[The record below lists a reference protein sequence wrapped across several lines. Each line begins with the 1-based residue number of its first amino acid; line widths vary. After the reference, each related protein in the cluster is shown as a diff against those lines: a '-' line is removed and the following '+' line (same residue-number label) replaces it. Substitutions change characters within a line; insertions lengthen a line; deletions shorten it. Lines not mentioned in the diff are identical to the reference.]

1 MTLRPRSLF
10 ITAFLLIVIS
20 VTICFKS
27 DNTDFVS
34 AREIIVMRNIG
45 HEILLSSG
53 DSTSR
58 VLPVNK
64 TDHNQYQIRFGSTLQ
79 FTPDSIERIIRQ
91 AVETNNLP
99 SDYIVN
105 VVECQKNQVIFGFA
119 ILQTEHTNLVPC
131 KGRIQPKAC
140 YSIKITFRNT
150 AFSTL
155 NKDYFVG
162 AGGGLTALMLIFSG
176 LRISYRQKR
185 NASILAK
192 TPSVTS
198 EAIPIGNYK
207 FHIDNQY
214 LEYDKVQIELSD
226 KESKLLYILARK
238 LNELVERGEL
248 QKVWEDEGVIVGRSL
263 DMFISKLRKKLE
275 NDPKVRLVNVHGKG
289 YRLEINEG
297 LNWQQ

>member
-1 MTLRPRSLF
+1 MNLRPLFLF

-34 AREIIVMRNIG
+34 ARELIVMRKIG

-53 DSTSR
+53 DSSSR

-64 TDHNQYQIRFGSTLQ
+64 TDGNQYHIRFGSTLQ
-79 FTPDSIERIIRQ
+79 FTPDSIVRIIRQ

-119 ILQTEHTNLVPC
+119 ILQTEQTNLVPC
-131 KGRIQPKAC
+131 KGRKQPKAC
-140 YSIKITFRNT
+140 YSIKITFRDT

-185 NASILAK
+185 TASSLVK
-192 TPSVTS
+192 TPLVTS
-198 EAIPIGNYK
+198 EVIPIGNYK
-207 FHIDNQY
+207 FHRDNQY
-214 LEYDKVQIELSD
+214 LEYDKEQIELSD

-275 NDPKVRLVNVHGKG
+275 HDPTVRLVNVHGKG
-289 YRLEINEG
+289 YKLELI
-297 LNWQQ
+297 